1 MSEPTKAEAAF
12 AYERLTKALKDY
24 GPLPTE
30 KGKPRVVKANE
41 FMYMQM
47 HLDGAFQ
54 FKHSDTRNYVFVKPT
69 GKLEIPKGGS
79 FMLGFFDSFQ
89 EDVELTQFRRLS
101 TLQSER
107 AQSLSEAEA
116 FPWHVPAEADKAV
129 KDSLWKLLTVKLAMD
144 KMEEIPNGLQPF
156 YEQTMKAVSASETLT
171 RETHQLRQMAKRLFA
186 QGW

>member
-54 FKHSDTRNYVFVKPT
+54 FKHSGTRNYVFVQPT
-69 GKLEIPKGGS
+69 GKLEIPTGGS

-107 AQSLSEAEA
+107 TQAVYEAKA
-116 FPWHVPAEADKAV
+116 FPWHVPAEVDGLVTKV
-129 KDSLWKLLTVKLAMD
+129 YLDLHTVKAAMD
-144 KMEEIPNGLQPF
+144 SMEEIPKSLQPL
-156 YEQTMKAVSASETLT
+156 YDQTGKALAAQDKLRVETQ
-171 RETHQLRQMAKRLFA
+171 QLREMAKRSFA
-186 QGW
+186 QYR